1 MKKVKKVLHIIPGFG
16 GGISSHVRNII
27 NNINTDKAIIDVAS
41 FTNYPEFFKNEIKIN
56 KGKAFVLKNVRLAN
70 INGCIKEYITILK
83 NGNYDAIHIH
93 MTDIQAAYFSILS
106 RLMGVNRIIVHAHI
120 ANQPNSN
127 TIVFK
132 IKKIIKQKLTVA
144 VASDLASC
152 SKISSEFIFGY
163 KNVRKDKVMH
173 IPNSIDISKYNYIL
187 TEKEK
192 NHYYKEFNISSNKL
206 IIGHVGYF
214 GYQKNHL
221 FMLELIKR
229 MKQRNMEFT
238 WIFIGIG
245 HDFDKIK
252 LKAEIMNIS
261 DKICFLGRR
270 SDVNKIYQIM
280 DVSILPSHYEG
291 LPTVT
296 IESQIAGVNTI
307 ISDTITTETDM
318 GLGMISRLSL
328 SDSIDIWIDE
338 IIKSSRRSIL
348 SIEKR
353 IEAIE
358 KKCFSAEKAAEL
370 YEKFISKEIMTYNLG
385 DEIEF

>member
-1 MKKVKKVLHIIPGFG
+1 
-16 GGISSHVRNII
+16 
-27 NNINTDKAIIDVAS
+27 
-41 FTNYPEFFKNEIKIN
+41 
-56 KGKAFVLKNVRLAN
+56 
-70 INGCIKEYITILK
+70 
-83 NGNYDAIHIH
+83 
-93 MTDIQAAYFSILS
+93 
-106 RLMGVNRIIVHAHI
+106 
-120 ANQPNSN
+120 
-127 TIVFK
+127 
-132 IKKIIKQKLTVA
+132 
-144 VASDLASC
+144 
-152 SKISSEFIFGY
+152 
-163 KNVRKDKVMH
+163 
-173 IPNSIDISKYNYIL
+173 
-187 TEKEK
+187 
-192 NHYYKEFNISSNKL
+192 
-206 IIGHVGYF
+206 
-214 GYQKNHL
+214 
-221 FMLELIKR
+221 MLELIKR

>member
-16 GGISSHVRNII
+16 GGISSHVRNIV
-27 NNINTDKAIIDVAS
+27 NNINTDKIVIDVAG
-41 FTNYPEFFKNEIKIN
+41 FTDYPEFFKDEIKIN
-56 KGKAFVLKNVRLAN
+56 KGKAFILKNVRFSRLISC
-70 INGCIKEYITILK
+70 INEYTEILR

-106 RLMGVNRIIVHAHI
+106 RMMGVNRIIVHAHI
-120 ANQPNSN
+120 ADQPNSN
-127 TIVFK
+127 TTLFK
-132 IKKIIKQKLTVA
+132 IKKLIKQKITVA

-152 SKISSEFIFGY
+152 SKISSVFRFGDE
-163 KNVRKDKVMH
+163 KVRKNEVMH

-192 NHYYKEFNISSNKL
+192 NKYYEEFNISSNNL

-229 MKQRNMEFT
+229 LKERKVEFT
-238 WIFIGIG
+238 WIFIGEG
-245 HDFDKIK
+245 HDFDKIR
-252 LKAEIMNIS
+252 LKAEVMNIS
-261 DKICFLGRR
+261 DNICFLGRR

-280 DVSILPSHYEG
+280 DVSVLPSYYEG

-318 GLGMISRLSL
+318 GLGMINRLSL
-328 SDSIDIWIDE
+328 SDSIDNWIDE
-338 IIKSSRRSIL
+338 IIRISKRNVL
-348 SIEKR
+348 TMEKR

-358 KKCFSAEKAAEL
+358 KKCFSAERAAKL
-370 YEKFISKEIMTYNLG
+370 YERFIHKEIMIYNLG